1 MRMRRFVVVL
11 LAGLIAC
18 GGGGS
23 ATPAPDSGIEGLVLI
38 GPTCPVEQVGQD
50 CDDKP
55 YAGQVRIFDAA
66 TGEVV
71 ATARSGEDG
80 RFRVALP
87 PGSYRLEPVAPSAS
101 GLPFGKPIDVE
112 VRAHIYEHV
121 TVSFD
126 SGIR

>member
-1 MRMRRFVVVL
+1 MRRLVGML

-18 GGGGS
+18 GGG
-23 ATPAPDSGIEGLVLI
+23 AAAPASESGIDGLVLI

-55 YAGQVRIFDAA
+55 YVGEVRIIDVSS
-66 TGEVV
+66 GEVV
-71 ATARSGEDG
+71 ATARSGDDG
-80 RFRVALP
+80 KFRVALA
-87 PGSYRLEPVAPSAS
+87 PGSYRLEPVASAN
-101 GLPFGKPIDVE
+101 GLPYGKPIDV
-112 VRAHIYEHV
+112 VIRPQTYEQV